1 MDKTSP
7 SNNTERFND
16 DLQTLIASLDD
27 IVFELDGNMVFQN
40 VWVQDERMLFMPRDQ
55 FLSKHVSHVMG
66 PLIEQVVD
74 TIQQVI
80 DTKKPAQFVYKH
92 LDPTVDKHFRAKI
105 VPVRA
110 DKDLSKYRLAL
121 MVQDVTEKVKQEQAL
136 AQIREELELA
146 NSILSN
152 SQKLSKTGGWQYSL
166 STGIV
171 FWTDELYDI
180 YEVERGQTI
189 MYDFVK
195 TLYEPEYAAHLAE
208 MVSDAI
214 ARQVPYE
221 ALLKTKKGKWLQT
234 IGEPIV
240 ENGEVVKI
248 RGAVMDVTNKIRSE
262 QELIDAK
269 NAAEEAARAK
279 SDFLSV
285 MSHEIRTPLNG
296 IIGIANL
303 LGQQKKVGQEELV
316 DNLIFSSNHLLQLV
330 NDILDLNKID
340 SNKLELVTDRVQ
352 LSQLVDNIC
361 NQFTPLA
368 DNKGLKL
375 LAGIDED
382 IPKVVIADAV
392 RLGQILNNLVSNAI
406 KFTFD
411 GSILIKLQNEHTEAD
426 QTTIRF
432 SVKDSGIGIPE
443 KYHDKIFET
452 FEQVQQSSNRPQGG
466 TGLGLAICKR
476 LVELQGGEIEMQSEE
491 GKGTEFFFT
500 LSFELPKEQTNN
512 GPMTPDDMAAYKERF
527 AELNLLLAEDNPV
540 NVLVARKQL
549 ENFGITAEC
558 VGDGNQ
564 ALERLKEKH
573 YDIALIDLHMPG
585 MDGFELAAHIR
596 SNYPGVH
603 IVVFTADITAEAR
616 ERLAMLSVYDIINK
630 PFKPKEMLALLLK
643 VLAV

>member
-452 FEQVQQSSNRPQGG
+452 FEQVQQSSNRQQGG